1 MKIQLASSYGFCFGV
16 KRAIEIAE
24 AHKGSVTYGPLIHN
38 KDEINRLKVGFNIG
52 LAENIND
59 IQTDDAIVIRTH
71 GIPKDE
77 LAQLNAQEH
86 KVIDA
91 TCPYVTTPQN
101 IVQKMSEEG
110 YSIIIFGDASHPEIK
125 GVVSYAKDLD
135 DAFIVLELEELNDLP
150 LKGKVAVVSQTTKKP
165 EDFAKVV
172 TALMSTRKEI
182 RVFNTICNAT
192 FENQDAASELAK
204 EADVMIVIGGKH
216 SSNTKQLHSICMRD
230 CQESYLIE
238 NEAELESSWFDKKT
252 FCGISA
258 GASTPDWV
266 VQNVIDKIEKLKKL
280 KKIEKSSCI
289 V

>member
-24 AHKGSVTYGPLIHN
+24 EHKGSVTYGPLIHN
-38 KDEINRLKVGFNIG
+38 KDEIDRLKSGFNIG
-52 LAENIND
+52 LVEKLDDIEKND
-59 IQTDDAIVIRTH
+59 TVVIRTH
-71 GIPKDE
+71 GIPKNE
-77 LAQLNAQEH
+77 LAVLNRKEQ

-101 IVQKMSEEG
+101 IVENMSKDG
-110 YSIIIFGDASHPEIK
+110 YSIVIFGDAQHPEIK
-125 GVVSYAKDLD
+125 GVVSYAIDPA
-135 DAFIVLELEELNDLP
+135 DAFIVLEPEELEVLP

-165 EDFAKVV
+165 EDFAKIV
-172 TALMSTRKEI
+172 TALMATRKEI

-204 EADVMIVIGGKH
+204 DADVMVVIGGKH
-216 SSNTKQLHSICMRD
+216 SSNTKQLHSICERD
-230 CQESYLIE
+230 CDDSYLIE
-238 NEAELESSWFDKKT
+238 NEKELDASWFDAKAL
-252 FCGISA
+252 CGISA

-266 VQNVIDKIEKLKKL
+266 VQNVIDKIQEM
-280 KKIEKSSCI
+280 KKIA

>member
-24 AHKGSVTYGPLIHN
+24 EHRGSVTYGPLIHN
-38 KDEINRLKVGFNIG
+38 KDEINRLKEGFNIG
-52 LAENIND
+52 LADKIED
-59 IQTDDAIVIRTH
+59 IQTDEAVVIRTH

-77 LAQLNAQEH
+77 LAILNEQEH

-101 IVQKMSEEG
+101 IVGSMSRDG
-110 YSIIIFGDASHPEIK
+110 YSIVIFGDAEHPEIK
-125 GVVSYAKDLD
+125 GVVSYAEYPE
-135 DAFIVLELEELNDLP
+135 DAFVVLEPDELEELP

-165 EDFAKVV
+165 EDFAKIV
-172 TALMSTRKEI
+172 TALMLTRKEV

-204 EADVMIVIGGKH
+204 DADVMIDIGGRH
-216 SSNTKQLHSICMRD
+216 SSNTKQLHSICERD
-230 CQESYLIE
+230 CKDSYLIE
-238 NEAELESSWFDKKT
+238 NADELEFSWFGDKAL
-252 FCGISA
+252 CGISA

-266 VQNVIDKIEKLKKL
+266 VQQVIDKIQEIKKVDN
-280 KKIEKSSCI
+280 IS
-289 V
+289 